1 MLDNIESRLSL
12 ADPVFT
18 GVEMVGLVFL
28 LLLVS
33 ETAWDLFSGY
43 RKSLRET
50 GANIL
55 ISIVNSVLERLAFGA
70 IFVVGIFAAE
80 YLAVA
85 TIPLSWWSWP
95 LAVLLA
101 DLTYYWMHRCE
112 HRVRLLW
119 TYHSVHHS
127 SPEFNFSTAL
137 RLAWIEALFTW
148 IFFVPM
154 VVLGF
159 DPAQVIAAFAIVIAY
174 QSWIHTEKLG
184 KLGFLDG
191 VLNTPSN
198 HRVHHGRNPIYLDK
212 NYGGIL
218 IVWDR
223 LFGTY
228 EPETEQVLY
237 GITEP
242 VRSSNPFI
250 INFRE
255 TTLLLKDVLRPGPLK
270 SRLATIF
277 MPPGWR
283 KEKSA
288 NNPAETLDQTP
299 QRQDT

>member
-1 MLDNIESRLSL
+1 MFDNIESRLSL
-12 ADPVFT
+12 ADPVFA

-55 ISIVNSVLERLAFGA
+55 ISIVNNVLERLAFGA

-85 TIPLSWWSWP
+85 TIPLSWWSWL

-159 DPAQVIAAFAIVIAY
+159 DPAQVIAALAVVIAY

-228 EPETEQVLY
+228 EPETEKVLY

-255 TTLLLKDVLRPGPLK
+255 TALLLKDVLRPGPLK
-270 SRLATIF
+270 SRLATIV

-283 KEKSA
+283 KEKRA
-288 NNPAETLDQTP
+288 NNQAETLEQTP

>member
-1 MLDNIESRLSL
+1 MFDNIEARLSL
-12 ADPVFT
+12 ADPVFAA
-18 GVEMVGLVFL
+18 VEMIGLVFL

-33 ETAWDLFSGY
+33 ETAWDVFSGY

-55 ISIVNSVLERLAFGA
+55 ISIVNNVLERLAFGA

-80 YLAVA
+80 YLAIA

-154 VVLGF
+154 VMIGF
-159 DPAQVIAAFAIVIAY
+159 DPAQVIAAFAVVIAY

-198 HRVHHGRNPIYLDK
+198 HRVHHGRNSIYLDK

-223 LFGTY
+223 FFGTY

-242 VRSSNPFI
+242 VMSSNPFI

-270 SRLATIF
+270 SRLATIV

-283 KEKSA
+283 KEKRA
-288 NNPAETLDQTP
+288 NNQAETLDQTP